1 MIHYFYERCVLSG
14 IRSMVVTDDK
24 RIVSECLD
32 HSIPVDII
40 TEKCNTGTDRV
51 ARCAEREQNVSWI
64 INVQGDEPFQIQMI
78 Y

>member
-1 MIHYFYERCVLSG
+1 MSIVLSG

-40 TEKCNTGTDRV
+40 TEKCNTGTDRLQD
-51 ARCAEREQNVSWI
+51 CEREQNVSWI
-64 INVQGDEPFQIQMI
+64 INVQGDEPLKSK
-78 Y
+78 